1 MEQQV
6 DTLKD
11 STSQS
16 TAVQNQSNK
25 NDDTTKEVST
35 KKNVEFVNI
44 TVMNDTKPEPKR
56 AVFSCER
63 LRKEC
68 PSQVFEMFFNGDST
82 NSHGTIILSGL
93 HDDVFKL
100 LFWQTLCTT
109 PDPSIWKSFPSD
121 LIRNLLEAIYKYDLQ
136 AFRPYLKHLQ
146 PFKVTSGKDYYPIVE
161 AAGQLRMNNFIEKF
175 KALAFEDG
183 RRFTVQRLS
192 SYRPEDVAEI
202 ISVSRLTD
210 AMIAYSDQTL
220 AEPCIKALRVKMK
233 AKPRLFKRLIQYCA
247 NQKPPS
253 DLLLMHVMPEFGV
266 SNAQRSYAKEI
277 LLCAKSWKMH
287 DFAKAFKEKNAKT
300 FEPPDAPKR
309 RLEEKKPTTP
319 DAKRQKLDSEKK
331 YPEKPIGSNPRTP
344 ERRHVRE
351 KVESQKVHGKQKEEK
366 RHAVENEASVI
377 TDDGSPLSV
386 VDIGKV
392 ARDLAIFW
400 GNNPPS

>member
-6 DTLKD
+6 DALKD

-16 TAVQNQSNK
+16 TTVQNQSNK

-35 KKNVEFVNI
+35 EKNVEFVNI

-68 PSQVFEMFFNGDST
+68 PSQVFEMFFNGDSI

-161 AAGQLRMNNFIEKF
+161 AAGQLRMNDFIEKF
-175 KALAFEDG
+175 KALAFENG

-202 ISVSRLTD
+202 ISGSRLTD
-210 AMIAYSDQTL
+210 AMIAYSDQSL

-247 NQKPPS
+247 NQTPPS

-300 FEPPDAPKR
+300 FEPPGAPKR

-319 DAKRQKLDSEKK
+319 DAKRQKLDAEKK
-331 YPEKPIGSNPRTP
+331 YPEKPTGSNLRTP
-344 ERRHVRE
+344 ERRHVRG
-351 KVESQKVHGKQKEEK
+351 KVEGQKVHGKQKEEK

-377 TDDGSPLSV
+377 ADDGSPLSV